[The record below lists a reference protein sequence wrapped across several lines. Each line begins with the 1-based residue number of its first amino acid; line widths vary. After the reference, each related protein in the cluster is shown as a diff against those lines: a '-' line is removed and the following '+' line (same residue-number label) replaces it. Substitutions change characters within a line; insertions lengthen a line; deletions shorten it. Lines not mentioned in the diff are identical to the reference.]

1 MKLHNDHMY
10 NIVELKEEL
19 GVSKRTLLKWTE
31 LGMPIEPYSHGI
43 CYVNGFDFKQWL
55 AETPE
60 ALKVSMPET
69 QFRCFTCHKRVLPE
83 NGTIRLELLKKE
95 TCKGFQVVRKAVC
108 PHCHK
113 PLQQFT
119 SRWITRE
126 QLEKN
131 RQEQEKAKQQEIKAK
146 ASFMGTLLNPI
157 KKIVTNWRKDE
168 RNSIKKYTGGSLCP

>member
-1 MKLHNDHMY
+1 MSLKNKIMQLKDSRMY
-10 NIVELKEEL
+10 SLDELQKEL
-19 GVSKRTLLKWTE
+19 GISNRTLDEWLMSD
-31 LGMPIEPYSHGI
+31 MPIANYLHDI
-43 CYVNGFDFKQWL
+43 CYVNGLDIKEWL
-55 AETPE
+55 IHEPVLMDIGMQE
-60 ALKVSMPET
+60 SH
-69 QFRCFTCHKRVLPE
+69 FYCFTCHKRVLPE

-168 RNSIKKYTGGSLCP
+168 RN

>member
-1 MKLHNDHMY
+1 MLKEKIMKSQNDRMY
-10 NIVELKEEL
+10 NLKELRKEL
-19 GVSKRTLLKWTE
+19 GVSTRTIVHWLMLE
-31 LGMPIEPYSHGI
+31 MPIDAYLHSI
-43 CYVNGFDFKQWL
+43 VYVNGLGIKTWL
-55 AETPE
+55 IENPAALQISLPE
-60 ALKVSMPET
+60 N

-168 RNSIKKYTGGSLCP
+168 RN